1 MSTEDTQPPVREP
14 NTPRTFLKRAWAWL
28 QANPIW
34 LAAILGMLAG
44 LILPPIARAL
54 FG

>member
-1 MSTEDTQPPVREP
+1 MSDEP
-14 NTPRTFLKRAWAWL
+14 NTPRVWLKKLWAWL

-34 LAAILGMLAG
+34 MAAIAGMIVG
-44 LILPPIARAL
+44 LVLPPIARAL